1 MDAWIDRWVHE
12 YMQEFC
18 LENWSSVLAREVWD
32 GLLEM
37 GAWGFGYEGFG
48 MRLLKGETREELK

>member
-1 MDAWIDRWVHE
+1 
-12 YMQEFC
+12 MQEFC